1 MITAARIRAAMAR
14 LGDSGDRPT
23 IQNIAR
29 ELHVK
34 ALELEPLIHQM
45 VRDGQLDPSVD
56 KIHEPESPA
65 GVGDSGST
73 RTPADEDVDASLS
86 RAGGVSY
93 LYIPAVDPK
102 QSAMF
107 YEHVFGWSVDGHETN
122 RPSFRD
128 GSGHVAGAWGTDQ
141 EPSPSAG
148 LVPYISV
155 ETIDETTELIQA
167 HGGEIIDAPSADGD
181 HLIAA
186 FRDPAGN
193 VLELRQEVTT
203 PGTT

>member
-1 MITAARIRAAMAR
+1 MITAAGIRAAMAR

-34 ALELEPLIHQM
+34 AVELEPLIHQM

-65 GVGDSGST
+65 GVGDSLST
-73 RTPADEDVDASLS
+73 RAPAAQDVDASLR

-107 YEHVFGWSVDGHETN
+107 YEHVFGWSVDGHETD

-128 GSGHVAGAWGTDQ
+128 GSGHVAGAWVTDQ

-155 ETIDETTELIQA
+155 ETMDETTELIQA

-181 HLIAA
+181 HLVAA

-193 VLELRQEVTT
+193 VLGLRQEVTT
-203 PGTT
+203 PGAT

>member
-1 MITAARIRAAMAR
+1 MITAAGIRAAMAR

-23 IQNIAR
+23 IENIAR

-34 ALELEPLIHQM
+34 VVELEPLMHQM

-56 KIHEPESPA
+56 TIHEPESPA
-65 GVGDSGST
+65 GAGSAG
-73 RTPADEDVDASLS
+73 RTGAPAAEGVDAMLS

-93 LYIPAVDPK
+93 LHIPAVDPK

-107 YEHVFGWSVDGHETN
+107 YEHVFGWSVDGHDTN

-128 GSGHVAGAWGTDQ
+128 GTGHVAGAWVTDQ
-141 EPSPSAG
+141 EPSPSPG
-148 LVPYISV
+148 LMPYIYV
-155 ETIDETTELIQA
+155 DTIDEATERIQA
-167 HGGEIIDAPSADGD
+167 HGGEIIDAPSAEGD
-181 HLIAA
+181 LLTAA

-193 VLELRQEVTT
+193 VLGLWQEVTP

>member
-1 MITAARIRAAMAR
+1 MITAAGIRAAMAR

-34 ALELEPLIHQM
+34 AVELEPLIHQM
-45 VRDGQLDPSVD
+45 VRDGQLDPAVD
-56 KIHEPESPA
+56 MMHELDPPA
-65 GVGDSGST
+65 GAGDSGST
-73 RTPADEDVDASLS
+73 RTPAAQELDASRS

-128 GSGHVAGAWGTDQ
+128 GSGHVAGAWVTDQ

-155 ETIDETTELIQA
+155 ETMDETTELIQA

-181 HLIAA
+181 HVTAA

-193 VLELRQEVTT
+193 VLGLRQEVTT